1 MKNEGN
7 YSHLWIVELNE
18 STAQTDGSHGVEA
31 HLFQHGA
38 GAIGAVAELAVHCDK
53 YSTWKVEV
61 VYL

>member
-1 MKNEGN
+1 MQNECN

-18 STAQTDGSHGVEA
+18 STARTNGSNGVEA
-31 HLFQHGA
+31 HLFQYGA
-38 GAIGAVAELAVHCDK
+38 GAIGAVAEITVHCYK